1 MGTWTEFKVTVAFP
15 LLVTFK
21 IGIEVTFGVCT
32 VIGTGFDV
40 EFIGIIGT
48 VTYIATGAGIGVGV
62 VVDYTDLIVVY
73 VFSLIDVCCM
83 DDEVEF

>member
-1 MGTWTEFKVTVAFP
+1 MGTWTEFEVTAAFP

-32 VIGTGFDV
+32 VIGVDV
-40 EFIGIIGT
+40 F
-48 VTYIATGAGIGVGV
+48 
-62 VVDYTDLIVVY
+62 VDYADLIVVY

-83 DDEVEF
+83 DDEVEVEVGLLLLFVVDFDA